1 MSQELPSFFK
11 GTLKMEVTFSALK
24 RSIVSMQFTRIC
36 TVFCREIPGNRFLKD
51 LMARRRFSPRSG
63 SVHVH
68 LEVLDTGS
76 PVVYLSNHRCGAL
89 SRGKVK
95 HGGNSKLGHVQKQL
109 FFPKTNDLCIF
120 CISQGILPLR
130 TNKKKYPLKNDGW
143 FRWNF
148 LLTYSRCD
156 VHFHQL
162 ETPKRIRQWCFF
174 VR

>member
-1 MSQELPSFFK
+1 MCALVCHVTRTSQLLQRDPEN
-11 GTLKMEVTFSALK
+11 GGH
-24 RSIVSMQFTRIC
+24 
-36 TVFCREIPGNRFLKD
+36 VFGPEKEYCVHAIHPNLHILLQRDSWEPVLKD

-109 FFPKTNDLCIF
+109 FFPKTN
-120 CISQGILPLR
+120 ILS
-130 TNKKKYPLKNDGW
+130 LK
-143 FRWNF
+143 
-148 LLTYSRCD
+148 
-156 VHFHQL
+156 
-162 ETPKRIRQWCFF
+162 
-174 VR
+174 